1 MARGGAL
8 WVPIWASVSVQGTQ
22 VPTELSLHLK
32 IYDTGLSPRH
42 MSDENPV
49 LYPKTC
55 KNFQKEDSHEHVGF
69 ELMLLLNSLV
79 YG

>member
-8 WVPIWASVSVQGTQ
+8 WVPIWASVSLQGTQ
-22 VPTELSLHLK
+22 VLTELSLHLK

-42 MSDENPV
+42 TSDGNPV
-49 LYPKTC
+49 LYPKTY
-55 KNFQKEDSHEHVGF
+55 KNFRREDSHEHLGF